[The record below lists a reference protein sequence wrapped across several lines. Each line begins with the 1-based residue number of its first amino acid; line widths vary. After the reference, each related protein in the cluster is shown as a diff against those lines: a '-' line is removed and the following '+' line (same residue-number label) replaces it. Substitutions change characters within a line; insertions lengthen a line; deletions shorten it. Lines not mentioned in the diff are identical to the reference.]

1 MHTINQEKKMELIIR
16 WAVITLALFAAVYFV
31 PGISVEDPNAWTVF
45 AIMAAI
51 LGLVNAIIRPI
62 LKLLS
67 CPLILL
73 TLGLFTIVI
82 NGLSFFIA
90 ARIAE
95 AVGVSFYVQD
105 FWAALL
111 GGLIVSVIS
120 VFFNIFLKDDRED
133 RHARR

>member
-1 MHTINQEKKMELIIR
+1 MKLIIR

-95 AVGVSFYVQD
+95 AIGVSFYVQD

>member
-1 MHTINQEKKMELIIR
+1 MKLIIR

-45 AIMAAI
+45 AVMALI
-51 LGLVNAIIRPI
+51 LGLVNAFIRPI

-90 ARIAE
+90 ARIAQ
-95 AVGVSFYVQD
+95 AVGVAFYVKD
-105 FWAALL
+105 FWSALL
-111 GGLIVSVIS
+111 GGLVVSVIS
-120 VFFNIFLKDDRED
+120 VLFNVFLKDDRED
-133 RHARR
+133 RRETR

>member
-1 MHTINQEKKMELIIR
+1 MKLIIR

-45 AIMAAI
+45 AVMALL
-51 LGLVNAIIRPI
+51 LGLVNAFIRPI

-90 ARIAE
+90 ARIA
-95 AVGVSFYVQD
+95 ASLGVNFYVQD
-105 FWAALL
+105 FWSALL
-111 GGLIVSVIS
+111 GGLVVSIIS
-120 VFFNIFLKDDRED
+120 VLFNVFLKDDRED
-133 RHARR
+133 RRERR

>member
-1 MHTINQEKKMELIIR
+1 MHTINQEKKMKLIIR

>member
-1 MHTINQEKKMELIIR
+1 MKLIIR

>member
-1 MHTINQEKKMELIIR
+1 MKLIIR
-16 WAVITLALFAAVYFV
+16 WAVITLALFAAVYLV

-73 TLGLFTIVI
+73 TLGVFVLVI
-82 NGLSFFIA
+82 NGVSFLIS

-95 AVGVSFYVQD
+95 AVGVNFYVAD
-105 FWAALL
+105 FWSAML

-120 VFFNIFLKDDRED
+120 VFFNIFLKDRRED
-133 RHARR
+133 GWDHH

>member
-1 MHTINQEKKMELIIR
+1 MKLIIR

-45 AIMAAI
+45 AFMAAI

-95 AVGVSFYVQD
+95 AIGVSFYVQD